1 MRIRTRFLRER
12 ASGLLGLAEPAFRRA
27 KGPPPAEYF
36 AIDASDGHG
45 HAYIT
50 GARMDENLREPINQ
64 GAMVDLNNSGIDGAA
79 TKPVLDAACMAELR
93 ALDPDGKAQ
102 LVKRVLA
109 TYQASLAK
117 LSAQLQI
124 ARGEAAW
131 DQVSRVAHT
140 LKSSSASIG
149 ALALS
154 ALCADIERLLRA
166 GDSNGALPLI
176 DQFQAEVQRVDRAV
190 GQMLQQLEAAAS

>member
-1 MRIRTRFLRER
+1 
-12 ASGLLGLAEPAFRRA
+12 
-27 KGPPPAEYF
+27 
-36 AIDASDGHG
+36 
-45 HAYIT
+45 
-50 GARMDENLREPINQ
+50 
-64 GAMVDLNNSGIDGAA
+64 MVDLNKSGIEGAA
-79 TKPVLDAACMAELR
+79 ERPVLDAACMAELR

-117 LSAQLQI
+117 LVEQLRV
-124 ARGEAAW
+124 ARADSAW

-166 GDSNGALPLI
+166 GDRTSAEALFDP
-176 DQFQAEVQRVDRAV
+176 FQAEVVRVDQAV
-190 GQMLQQLEAAAS
+190 GQTLRHLEAAAS

>member
-1 MRIRTRFLRER
+1 
-12 ASGLLGLAEPAFRRA
+12 
-27 KGPPPAEYF
+27 
-36 AIDASDGHG
+36 
-45 HAYIT
+45 
-50 GARMDENLREPINQ
+50 
-64 GAMVDLNNSGIDGAA
+64 MVDLNNSAIEGTASR
-79 TKPVLDAACMAELR
+79 PVLDAACMAELR

-117 LSAQLQI
+117 LVEQL
-124 ARGEAAW
+124 RGALTEGAW

-166 GDSNGALPLI
+166 GDNAATLPLLER
-176 DQFQAEVQRVDRAV
+176 FHAEVVRVDAAV
-190 GQMLQQLEAAAS
+190 GQTLRHLEAAAS

>member
-1 MRIRTRFLRER
+1 
-12 ASGLLGLAEPAFRRA
+12 
-27 KGPPPAEYF
+27 
-36 AIDASDGHG
+36 
-45 HAYIT
+45 
-50 GARMDENLREPINQ
+50 
-64 GAMVDLNNSGIDGAA
+64 MVDLNNSGIEGTA

-93 ALDPDGKAQ
+93 SLDPDGKAQ

-117 LSAQLQI
+117 LVEQLRV
-124 ARGEAAW
+124 ARADGAW

-154 ALCADIERLLRA
+154 AHCADIERLLRA
-166 GDSNGALPLI
+166 GDSATVIPLL
-176 DQFQAEVQRVDRAV
+176 DLFHAEVKRVDTAV
-190 GQMLQQLEAAAS
+190 GQTLQHLEAAAS

>member
-1 MRIRTRFLRER
+1 MVEDT
-12 ASGLLGLAEPAFRRA
+12 ATQ
-27 KGPPPAEYF
+27 
-36 AIDASDGHG
+36 DV
-45 HAYIT
+45 
-50 GARMDENLREPINQ
+50 
-64 GAMVDLNNSGIDGAA
+64 MVDLNNSGIEGTTAR
-79 TKPVLDAACMAELR
+79 PVLDAACMAELR

-117 LSAQLQI
+117 LVGQLRE
-124 ARGEAAW
+124 ARADGTW

-154 ALCADIERLLRA
+154 TLCAEIERLLRA
-166 GDSNGALPLI
+166 GDSAGADALL
-176 DQFQAEVQRVDRAV
+176 DRFHAEVARVEIAV
-190 GQMLQQLEAAAS
+190 GRALRHLEAAAS

>member
-1 MRIRTRFLRER
+1 M
-12 ASGLLGLAEPAFRRA
+12 
-27 KGPPPAEYF
+27 
-36 AIDASDGHG
+36 
-45 HAYIT
+45 
-50 GARMDENLREPINQ
+50 NQ
-64 GAMVDLNNSGIDGAA
+64 GAMVDLNNSGIEGAA

-102 LVKRVLA
+102 LVRRVLV

-117 LSAQLQI
+117 LVAQLQL
-124 ARGEAAW
+124 ARGEGAW

-154 ALCADIERLLRA
+154 SLCADIERLLRA
-166 GDSNGALPLI
+166 GDSVSALPLI
-176 DQFQAEVQRVDRAV
+176 DQFQAEVLRVDGAV
-190 GQMLQQLEAAAS
+190 RQTLQHLEATAS

>member
-1 MRIRTRFLRER
+1 
-12 ASGLLGLAEPAFRRA
+12 
-27 KGPPPAEYF
+27 
-36 AIDASDGHG
+36 
-45 HAYIT
+45 
-50 GARMDENLREPINQ
+50 
-64 GAMVDLNNSGIDGAA
+64 MVDLNNSGIEGTA

-117 LSAQLQI
+117 LVAQLQL
-124 ARGEAAW
+124 ARTEGAW

-154 ALCADIERLLRA
+154 SLCADIERLLRA
-166 GDSNGALPLI
+166 GDSAAAQPLI
-176 DQFQAEVQRVDRAV
+176 DQFQAEVLRVDGAV
-190 GQMLQQLEAAAS
+190 GQTLQHLEAAAS

>member
-1 MRIRTRFLRER
+1 
-12 ASGLLGLAEPAFRRA
+12 
-27 KGPPPAEYF
+27 
-36 AIDASDGHG
+36 
-45 HAYIT
+45 
-50 GARMDENLREPINQ
+50 
-64 GAMVDLNNSGIDGAA
+64 MVDLNNSGIEGTAM
-79 TKPVLDAACMAELR
+79 KPVLDAACMAELR

-117 LSAQLQI
+117 LVAQLQL
-124 ARGEAAW
+124 ARGEGAW

-154 ALCADIERLLRA
+154 SLCADIERLLRA
-166 GDSNGALPLI
+166 GDSASALPLI
-176 DQFQAEVQRVDRAV
+176 DQFQAEVLRVDGAV
-190 GQMLQQLEAAAS
+190 RQTLQQLEAATS

>member
-1 MRIRTRFLRER
+1 
-12 ASGLLGLAEPAFRRA
+12 
-27 KGPPPAEYF
+27 
-36 AIDASDGHG
+36 
-45 HAYIT
+45 
-50 GARMDENLREPINQ
+50 
-64 GAMVDLNNSGIDGAA
+64 MVDLNNSGIEGAA
-79 TKPVLDAACMAELR
+79 TTPVLDAACMAELR

-117 LSAQLQI
+117 LVDQLRQ
-124 ARGEAAW
+124 ARDTGAW

-154 ALCADIERLLRA
+154 ALCADIERHLRA
-166 GDSNGALPLI
+166 GDSAAAVPLLEL
-176 DQFQAEVQRVDRAV
+176 FQAEVVRVDAAV
-190 GQMLQQLEAAAS
+190 GQTLQHLEAAAS

>member
-1 MRIRTRFLRER
+1 
-12 ASGLLGLAEPAFRRA
+12 
-27 KGPPPAEYF
+27 
-36 AIDASDGHG
+36 
-45 HAYIT
+45 
-50 GARMDENLREPINQ
+50 MDENPVTGVPESINQ
-64 GAMVDLNNSGIDGAA
+64 GAMVDLNNSGIEGAA

-102 LVKRVLA
+102 LVRRVLA

-117 LSAQLQI
+117 LVGQLQL
-124 ARGEAAW
+124 ARGEGAW

-154 ALCADIERLLRA
+154 SLCADIERLLRA
-166 GDSNGALPLI
+166 GDSASALPLI
-176 DQFQAEVQRVDRAV
+176 DQFQAEVLRVDAAV
-190 GQMLQQLEAAAS
+190 RQTLQHLEAAAS

>member
-1 MRIRTRFLRER
+1 MLTLEGENAR
-12 ASGLLGLAEPAFRRA
+12 LL
-27 KGPPPAEYF
+27 
-36 AIDASDGHG
+36 
-45 HAYIT
+45 T
-50 GARMDENLREPINQ
+50 TQ
-64 GAMVDLNNSGIDGAA
+64 GVMVDLNNSGIEGAA

-117 LSAQLQI
+117 LVAQLQL
-124 ARGEAAW
+124 ARGEGAW

-149 ALALS
+149 ALTLS
-154 ALCADIERLLRA
+154 SLCADIERLLRA
-166 GDSNGALPLI
+166 GDSVSALPLI
-176 DQFQAEVQRVDRAV
+176 DQFQAEVLRVDGAV
-190 GQMLQQLEAAAS
+190 HQTLQHLEAAAS

>member
-1 MRIRTRFLRER
+1 
-12 ASGLLGLAEPAFRRA
+12 
-27 KGPPPAEYF
+27 
-36 AIDASDGHG
+36 
-45 HAYIT
+45 
-50 GARMDENLREPINQ
+50 
-64 GAMVDLNNSGIDGAA
+64 MVDLNDSGIEGAA
-79 TKPVLDAACMAELR
+79 DMPVLDAGCMAELR

-117 LSAQLQI
+117 LVAQLRVAQ
-124 ARGEAAW
+124 ADGAW

-154 ALCADIERLLRA
+154 SLCADIERHLRA
-166 GDSNGALPLI
+166 GDSGAAIPLLES
-176 DQFQAEVQRVDRAV
+176 FHAEVRRVDAAV
-190 GQMLQQLEAAAS
+190 RQTLSRFEAAAS

>member
-1 MRIRTRFLRER
+1 MLTLQGENGR
-12 ASGLLGLAEPAFRRA
+12 GL
-27 KGPPPAEYF
+27 
-36 AIDASDGHG
+36 
-45 HAYIT
+45 T
-50 GARMDENLREPINQ
+50 TQ
-64 GAMVDLNNSGIDGAA
+64 GVMVDLNNSGIEGTA

-102 LVKRVLA
+102 LVKRVLV

-117 LSAQLQI
+117 LVGELQL
-124 ARGEAAW
+124 ARAEGAW

-154 ALCADIERLLRA
+154 GLCADIERLLRA
-166 GDSNGALPLI
+166 GDSASALPLLEK
-176 DQFQAEVQRVDRAV
+176 FQAEVARVDDAV
-190 GQMLQQLEAAAS
+190 GQTLQHLEAAAS

>member
-1 MRIRTRFLRER
+1 
-12 ASGLLGLAEPAFRRA
+12 
-27 KGPPPAEYF
+27 
-36 AIDASDGHG
+36 
-45 HAYIT
+45 
-50 GARMDENLREPINQ
+50 
-64 GAMVDLNNSGIDGAA
+64 MVDLNNSGISGAA
-79 TKPVLDAACMAELR
+79 PTPVLDAACMAELR

-117 LSAQLQI
+117 LVAQLQV
-124 ARGEAAW
+124 ARADGAW

-154 ALCADIERLLRA
+154 SLCADIERLLRA
-166 GDSNGALPLI
+166 GDSASALSLI
-176 DQFQAEVQRVDRAV
+176 DQFQAEVRRVDDAV
-190 GQMLQQLEAAAS
+190 GQTLQHLEAAAP

>member
-1 MRIRTRFLRER
+1 
-12 ASGLLGLAEPAFRRA
+12 
-27 KGPPPAEYF
+27 
-36 AIDASDGHG
+36 
-45 HAYIT
+45 
-50 GARMDENLREPINQ
+50 
-64 GAMVDLNNSGIDGAA
+64 MVDLNNTSIEGGA

-102 LVKRVLA
+102 LVKRVLV

-117 LSAQLQI
+117 LVDQLRV
-124 ARGEAAW
+124 ARGEGAW

-154 ALCADIERLLRA
+154 RLCADIERLLRA
-166 GDSNGALPLI
+166 GDSASAVPLI
-176 DQFQAEVQRVDRAV
+176 DQFNAEVQRVDVAV
-190 GQMLQQLEAAAS
+190 GQTLQHLEAAAS